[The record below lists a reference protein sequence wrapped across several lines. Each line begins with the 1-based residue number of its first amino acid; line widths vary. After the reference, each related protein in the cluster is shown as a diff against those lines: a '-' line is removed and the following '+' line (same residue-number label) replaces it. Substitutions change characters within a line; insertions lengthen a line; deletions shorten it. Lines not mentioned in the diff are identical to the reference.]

1 MKFKKL
7 LISASVVAASSGLL
21 ATVLT
26 SCAKE
31 DIDKDLKIELD
42 DSGKLFDNSKL
53 GDESLIDFKT
63 AVKQALTRSSTW
75 DTFKEA
81 LAEEIVYKWYED
93 RASKDKDDK
102 TRNQGFRTLLDE
114 WKYKADE
121 TYNDNLDSCKSK
133 YGANYKFYF
142 QNEYLAPNGGTE
154 ESYKHSLI
162 MANVKADFVAKA
174 FATSYFGILKSDP
187 QNAGES
193 FPHIFSDATIDIN
206 RLQLNKP
213 ETWPKL
219 GFYAKVNKSFTPGD
233 GTEIDPDYLSRQ
245 PDGDYAVIQ
254 NYVFNRWFTTEKPFF
269 SSAALFK
276 YSNPAQSG
284 GKLDNIYNADTG
296 VTIPTDN
303 PNETFPFFGGVK
315 ITSNAYTG
323 TNAYWQWYQA
333 LVTGSFETLGYF
345 DADKTANG
353 SISIAKKYTE
363 DSQTVLLCSATQM
376 IGGESALYVP
386 YATAA
391 ASLYNQMMLDTEELD
406 PAFAEVK
413 NTMTQEKL
421 EENVDLGHMPAG
433 EDDAR
438 ILKNFFFQGTADVPT
453 TIKSYLDLN
462 NVYGGEVNTTT
473 HEYHCPLFKS
483 DSSYTYFYG
492 DKTQSGRA
500 SSGVRYITDNV
511 QVNLGKAGST
521 TGTYVNQQ
529 PWVLELNE
537 TGMHAQTIDGFN
549 YVYSFAPAL
558 RQEALKNFIKYRLMQ
573 KKQGYDNGIISADL
587 LDGDSSKL
595 KSYFEKNFADIV
607 LEMACADVTTT
618 DAETNIFRKVDSY
631 KEATP
636 ASDTKFLN
644 VIATDQKLATT
655 DEEINGFKDYLNKT
669 TQFAINKKQ
678 YDAIVKAN
686 DTIYGYRKPQIDN
699 TRTYVGTK
707 KFNNGLLS
715 PMPYGYHNDYDSYR
729 STHAY
734 NIVNLLFDPNSTKEA
749 SVTSLNNALTTIAGL
764 SFVTAA
770 TTVAVDTDS
779 GFSPQIKEAKKVNSN
794 RFWYKSALVDKIMY
808 SFMGNNTI
816 ANAIKQN
823 SYEYYMQHAMSED
836 DFQMETIL
844 TSPEFAQAAA
854 STYAKSKLLTGDKN
868 YASYAENTTDNFFTI
883 MNTALGLKVSEA
895 HMTDGQYNDAA
906 LDQVLYYST
915 IAYLTKNHFAN
926 FYTELGKK
934 IPGDDKAFV
943 GYLTK
948 YDIYGIPSIPEYN
961 KPFTDSQLGST
972 PFVWKPDIDNI
983 FDKAGYTGGTGAKL
997 ETPDRV
1003 SFDQYWNVVN
1013 KKFDV
1018 GQTTPTTL
1026 AGFLGLQT
1034 SSNVLCDDL
1043 KTAVNDKLYESVN
1056 GAPILGPAEGFY
1068 GYNDGALF
1076 AWAIPNK
1083 EEVVAEFAFNDI
1095 TWKSPDGDKT
1105 ITFEQF
1111 KPFGQAAKLASKI
1124 AGCSTIDD
1132 LKGYAKKIGD
1142 SLDGYTLFDQI
1153 ADSTQVMTD
1162 DPINGYKYLM
1172 LEELL
1177 KKDDVSG
1184 VYHYANAFERLV
1196 NTQIHNPGIETEYL
1210 FVDGNDAYK
1219 LMITQL
1225 NKADFEFKTLAPISY
1240 DTAKGEWVMP
1250 EGCGITAPEF
1260 WFLLCQLAT
1269 EPSIQQS
1276 AITDTVQTCYGEDRL
1291 IIYDAQLYNQFDSTW
1306 IKDWTKK
1313 PLGQ

>member
-7 LISASVVAASSGLL
+7 LISASIVAASSGLL

-31 DIDKDLKIELD
+31 DIDEDLKIELD
-42 DSGKLFDNSKL
+42 DSGKLFDNSKI

-63 AVKQALTRSSTW
+63 AVRQALTRSSTW

-102 TRNQGFRTLLDE
+102 TKNQGFRTLLDE

-121 TYNDNLDSCKSK
+121 TYNENLDSCKSK

-174 FATSYFGILKSDP
+174 FATSYFGILKSNS

-206 RLQLNKP
+206 RTKLNDP
-213 ETWPKL
+213 TTWPKL
-219 GFYAKVNKSFTPGD
+219 GFYAKVNKSFAPGD
-233 GTEIDPDYLSRQ
+233 GSEIDPDYLSRQ

-254 NYVFNRWFTTEKPFF
+254 NFVFNRWFTTEKPFF

-333 LVTGSFETLGYF
+333 LVGGSFETLGYF
-345 DADKTANG
+345 DADKTPNG
-353 SISIAKKYTE
+353 SISIPKKYTE
-363 DSQTVLLCSATQM
+363 DSQTVLLCSASQM
-376 IGGESALYVP
+376 IGGDNALYVP
-386 YATAA
+386 YALASTA
-391 ASLYNQMMLDTEELD
+391 LYNQMMLDTDEPSYKPGLS
-406 PAFAEVK
+406 EVK
-413 NTMTQEKL
+413 NIITQQAL
-421 EENVDLGHMPAG
+421 EANVDLEHMPAG

-438 ILKNFFFQGTADVPT
+438 ILKNFFYQDTANVPT
-453 TIKSYLDLN
+453 DIKSYLDLN
-462 NVYGGEVNTTT
+462 KVYGGLNGNV
-473 HEYHCPLFKS
+473 YHCPLFKS
-483 DSSYTYFYG
+483 DSAYTYFYG
-492 DKTQSGRA
+492 DKTQTGRA
-500 SSGVRYITDNV
+500 SSGVRYITNNV

-521 TGTYVNQQ
+521 TGTYLNQQ

-549 YVYSFAPAL
+549 YVYSFAPAQ
-558 RQEALKNFIKYRLMQ
+558 RAEALKNFIKYRLMQ

-587 LDGDSSKL
+587 LEGESSKL

-607 LEMACADVTTT
+607 LEMASADVTTT

-655 DEEINGFKDYLNKT
+655 DEEINGFKDYLKQT

-686 DTIYGYRKPQIDN
+686 DTIYGYRKSQIDN
-699 TRTYVGTK
+699 SKTFVGTK
-707 KFNNGLLS
+707 KFSNGLLA
-715 PMPYGYHNDYDSYR
+715 PIAYGYHGNDYDAYR
-729 STHAY
+729 TTHAY
-734 NIVNLLFDPNSTKEA
+734 NIVNLLFDPTAAKEA
-749 SVTSLNNALTTIAGL
+749 SVDELNQMLIDIAGL
-764 SFVTAA
+764 SFITTATSA
-770 TTVAVDTDS
+770 AVDTDN

-808 SFMGNNTI
+808 SFMGNHTI

-823 SYEYYMQHAMSED
+823 SYSYYIQHAMSED
-836 DFQMETIL
+836 DFPIITIL
-844 TSPEFAQAAA
+844 QSSEFRQASA

-868 YASYAENTTDNFFTI
+868 FASYASSVSDDFFAI
-883 MNTALGLKVSEA
+883 MDSAITKKASEA
-895 HMTDGQYNDAA
+895 CLTDGEYNDVA
-906 LDQVLYYST
+906 LEQYLYYST
-915 IAYLTKNHFAN
+915 IAYLTKNHFTN

-934 IPGDDKAFV
+934 IPGDDKAFI

-948 YDIYGIPSIPEYN
+948 YDIYGIPSIPTYN
-961 KPFTDSQLGST
+961 QPFTSVTET
-972 PFVWKPDIDNI
+972 PFNWKADIDNI
-983 FDKAGYTGGTGAKL
+983 FDKAGYTGGTSSAL
-997 ETPDRV
+997 TTPDRV
-1003 SFDQYWNVVN
+1003 GFDQYWNVTN
-1013 KKFDV
+1013 KKFTSA
-1018 GQTTPTTL
+1018 QTAPTTL
-1026 AGFLGLQT
+1026 SGFLGLQT

-1043 KTAVNDKLYESVN
+1043 KTAVNEKLYESVN
-1056 GAPILGPAEGFY
+1056 GSPILGTTADTH

-1083 EEVVAEFAFNDI
+1083 EEVVAEFAFDDI

-1111 KPFGQAAKLASKI
+1111 KQFGQAAKLASKI

-1132 LKGYAKKIGD
+1132 IKGYAKKIGD
-1142 SLDGYTLFDQI
+1142 ALDGYNLFDQI

-1177 KKDDVSG
+1177 KKTDN
-1184 VYHYANAFERLV
+1184 VYYYANAFERLV

-1210 FVDGNDAYK
+1210 FIDGNDAYK

-1225 NKADFEFKTLAPISY
+1225 NKADFEFKTLAPIQY
-1240 DTAKGEWVMP
+1240 DTAKHEWVMP

-1260 WFLLCQLAT
+1260 WYLLCQLAT

-1276 AITDTVQTCYGEDRL
+1276 AITDAVQTCYGENRL
-1291 IIYDAQLYNQFDSTW
+1291 VIYDAQLYNQFDSTW
-1306 IKDWTKK
+1306 IKDWTNK
-1313 PLGQ
+1313 PMGE